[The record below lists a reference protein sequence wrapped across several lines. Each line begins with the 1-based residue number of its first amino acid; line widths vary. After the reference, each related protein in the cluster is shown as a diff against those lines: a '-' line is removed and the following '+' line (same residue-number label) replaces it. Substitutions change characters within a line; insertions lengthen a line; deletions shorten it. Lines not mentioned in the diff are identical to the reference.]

1 MSAPGWL
8 EALSAPL
15 AGLLGARSSAAPVW
29 SSSPPPEPLFGPRFK
44 QAIHPA
50 AAGGATDSAT
60 RAVECSHELALA
72 YAELNDHE
80 RRTRAHPLVAS
91 LRDVA
96 RSNAAPTPANLFR
109 PALAL
114 AWGGRLFE
122 GEEAGRSTKEAA
134 ARWTAALERGVAQDG
149 VVLGGGV
156 REHLV
161 ALSDALESRALLADG
176 SGLDA
181 CDERLEPLVQVAADL
196 RTPGRREVDVPGA
209 PQCVAA
215 WQRLTGRRLESRE
228 SFALEASGLYGVR
241 AERSLALIDTGAW
254 GRRAALGLE
263 WTVDG
268 RRILVSEGV
277 ELPEGEPKSG
287 ELLVLDG
294 RSTGRARGPR
304 VERTRLEQL
313 GHTLVLETAHHNYSG
328 LRGRPV
334 HRRRVTASAHG
345 LAVEDL
351 VSGGA
356 GQAVVGAVVLDPQ
369 VDVRR
374 RGASLVLVAGPVT
387 ALFESR
393 AEVELE
399 NAWWLGED
407 GEWRSTSRIVLRYG
421 SAPCGGSFR
430 IDRLL
435 PGNTLTSFLRR
446 ESIALDRHASER
458 RASA

>member
-1 MSAPGWL
+1 MNPGGWL
-8 EALSAPL
+8 EAISAPF
-15 AGLLGARSSAAPVW
+15 AGWLGARSAPPPVW
-29 SSSPPPEPLFGPRFK
+29 TSSAPPAPLFGARFK
-44 QAIHPA
+44 HSIHPA
-50 AAGGATDSAT
+50 GAGTVSDPAT
-60 RAVECSHELALA
+60 RVVERSHELALG
-72 YAELNDHE
+72 YAELSDQE
-80 RRTRAHPLVAS
+80 RRTRAQPLIAS

-96 RSNAAPTPANLFR
+96 RSHAEPTAAGLFR

-122 GEEAGRSTKEAA
+122 GEEAGRWTKEAA
-134 ARWTAALERGVAQDG
+134 VRWTAALERGVAQDG

-176 SGLDA
+176 SLDP

-294 RSTGRARGPR
+294 RSIGRARGPR

-345 LAVEDL
+345 LAVEDI

-446 ESIALDRHASER
+446 ESIALERHASER